1 MLSFVKIGLTNVKQF
16 ASISGMDTDTTAT
29 TQVDT
34 TILRKAGLTE
44 SQAKGYLALIEHGQL
59 SPVELAAKT
68 SESRTNGYQICEKLE
83 KLGLA
88 TKKDARKSLYV
99 PENPTKLRHLIVA
112 QQKQLKNTNDELS
125 GLLPQLLSS
134 YRLVSDKPGVLYL
147 EGVESLQTIYDDI
160 IRTGQTLRIFPSA
173 KDRDDPEIAAMIDK
187 QIARQRAAGIKTET
201 LIRPEMIGEFSALND
216 ELFEARTGVFTGLD
230 AQIMVYGPNVTISTF
245 TDGFVTTIITNQTIA
260 DTFMQLFQGQWNLAA
275 S

>member
-1 MLSFVKIGLTNVKQF
+1 MDNSNAGQ
-16 ASISGMDTDTTAT
+16 ASPDTA
-29 TQVDT
+29 
-34 TILRKAGLTE
+34 ILRKAGLTE